1 MTENTIITNVL
12 EEVNGQLVVGNWVI
26 KMNSPHGASV
36 NIATEE
42 EKPTLRSHSTPLIL
56 QQPFDFATSA
66 YLDSARYK
74 SLSTS
79 QGKPSDNFLDRQELV
94 KEAIATFQA
103 GQSVEFYSPSGFGKT
118 VLLRHLEHNP
128 QVKSLFAAGVISL
141 SPLHPNVGD
150 LLQFIWDAF
159 YESNIPYK
167 PTPQQICQQLH
178 TKQALVV
185 LDDDP
190 LIQDELQELINV
202 VPNCTFLVASS
213 TSRIK
218 KKGHSM
224 KLSGLPMNDALVLM
238 QRELQRPLNIEE
250 QEKAKSLYK
259 ILDGQPMRLRIVMA
273 SIHQQR
279 RSLSEVVS
287 QLPTSASSNYLLEQ
301 IITSLSTSEKT
312 ILELLTIMGDVG
324 LDHQQITD
332 ITQISDAFDRLEKLR
347 KHHLVQLDGS
357 RYKVT
362 KTIVEILPP
371 ESKLTASVEKA
382 IAYFVNWTER
392 HQQQPNIFLAEIDAI
407 AQILEVAVRNRR
419 WQDILRLVKVVEGTL
434 ALSKQWGLWE
444 QVLQRGLQASQAEK
458 DRSVQAWILH
468 QLGTRALCL
477 EENTTAYNYLTK
489 AIQLR
494 ESLDD
499 DMGVA
504 ATGHNLKLL
513 NHFSSSQTHASQQK
527 NIGTNIPDSQ
537 THASQQTNIGTNISD
552 QIVGEEDTSLQ
563 PPPAPHLV
571 TRMNIVSPDNNF
583 HSNKTGYKNI
593 LVSSTKIITTGIL
606 AAGGLFAFFHW
617 YRVTPSPPAKSTS
630 KPTTTVKPS
639 SVPKQ
644 EPTVT
649 PTPLPIVESPSTIIT
664 PSSPLPAPI
673 IKVSPPI
680 TPDLENEQPVVPKRQ
695 KSKIKPTTTPAK
707 SKPPTFTKP
716 TTAPATSDAP
726 TFTKPTPDVT
736 TVPTPTPQA
745 TPTPTFTPSVT
756 PNVEKNQP
764 TVEPTPTPTF
774 TPIPTPTPTSQV
786 QAIPTPAVT
795 ITPIEQVP
803 KSMIENN
810 TQLKTE
816 NTPSASQ

>member
-12 EEVNGQLVVGNWVI
+12 EKVNDQLVVGDWVI

-42 EKPTLRSHSTPLIL
+42 EKPTLRLHSTPLIL
-56 QQPFDFATSA
+56 HQPFDFA
-66 YLDSARYK
+66 
-74 SLSTS
+74 

-141 SPLHPNVGD
+141 SPVHPNVGD

-167 PTPQQICQQLH
+167 PTPQQIYQQLH

-190 LIQDELQELINV
+190 LIQDELQELINL

-218 KKGHSM
+218 KKGRSM

-279 RSLSEVVS
+279 RSLLEVVS
-287 QLPTSASSNYLLEQ
+287 QLPTSASSNYLLQQ
-301 IITSLSTSEKT
+301 IIASLSTSEKT
-312 ILELLTIMGDVG
+312 ILELLTIMGGVG
-324 LDHQQITD
+324 LDNQKITE
-332 ITQISDAFDRLEKLR
+332 ITQISDASDKLEKLR

-362 KTIVEILPP
+362 KTIVEILPL
-371 ESKLTASVEKA
+371 ESKLTASLENA

-392 HQQQPNIFLAEIDAI
+392 HQQQPNILLAEIDAI
-407 AQILEVAVRNRR
+407 AQILEVAVRNSR

-434 ALSKQWGLWE
+434 ALTKQWGLWE

-477 EENTTAYNYLTK
+477 EENSTAYNYLTK

-504 ATGHNLKLL
+504 ATRHNLKLL
-513 NHFSSSQTHASQQK
+513 NQSSSSQTHASQQK
-527 NIGTNIPDSQ
+527 NIGTNI
-537 THASQQTNIGTNISD
+537 AD
-552 QIVGEEDTSLQ
+552 QIVGEEDTKLQ

-571 TRMNIVSPDNNF
+571 TRMNIVLPDNNI
-583 HSNKTGYKNI
+583 HSNKTASKKV
-593 LVSSTKIITTGIL
+593 LLSSTKIITTGIL

-617 YRVTPSPPAKSTS
+617 YRVTPSQPPKSTS

-639 SVPKQ
+639 PVPKQ

-649 PTPLPIVESPSTIIT
+649 ATPLPIVEPPSTIIT
-664 PSSPLPAPI
+664 APSPLPQRT
-673 IKVSPPI
+673 IKVSPPL
-680 TPDLENEQPVVPKRQ
+680 TPDLQDEQPIVPKRQ
-695 KSKIKPTTTPAK
+695 KSKIKPTTAPTK
-707 SKPPTFTKP
+707 SDTPTFTKP

-736 TVPTPTPQA
+736 TVPTPTLQA
-745 TPTPTFTPSVT
+745 TPTPSVTPSVT

-786 QAIPTPAVT
+786 EATPTPAVT
-795 ITPIEQVP
+795 ITPIEQAP

-810 TQLKTE
+810 TELKTE
-816 NTPSASQ
+816 NTQ

>member
-12 EEVNGQLVVGNWVI
+12 EEVNAQLVVGNWII
-26 KMNSPHGASV
+26 KMNSPQGASV

-42 EKPTLRSHSTPLIL
+42 DKPTLRLHSTPLIL
-56 QQPFDFATSA
+56 QQ
-66 YLDSARYK
+66 
-74 SLSTS
+74 
-79 QGKPSDNFLDRQELV
+79 PSDNFLDRQELV

-185 LDDDP
+185 LDNDP

-287 QLPTSASSNYLLEQ
+287 QLPTSASSNYLLQQ

-312 ILELLTIMGDVG
+312 ILELLSIMGDVG
-324 LDHQQITD
+324 LDHQKITD

-357 RYKVT
+357 RYKIT

-392 HQQQPNIFLAEIDAI
+392 HQQQPNILLAEIDAI
-407 AQILEVAVRNRR
+407 AQILEVAVRNSR

-434 ALSKQWGLWE
+434 ALSKRWGLWE

-477 EENTTAYNYLTK
+477 EENSTAFNYLTK

-504 ATGHNLKLL
+504 ATRHNLKLL
-513 NHFSSSQTHASQQK
+513 NQSSSSQTHASQQK
-527 NIGTNIPDSQ
+527 NIATNIPDPQ
-537 THASQQTNIGTNISD
+537 THTSQQKNIATNIPDPQTHTSQQKNIATNISD
-552 QIVGEEDTSLQ
+552 QIVAEEDTSLQ
-563 PPPAPHLV
+563 PPPAPHVV

-649 PTPLPIVESPSTIIT
+649 ATPLPIVEPPSTIIT
-664 PSSPLPAPI
+664 PSSPVPTPI

-680 TPDLENEQPVVPKRQ
+680 TPDLKDEQPVIPKRQ
-695 KSKIKPTTTPAK
+695 KSKIKPTTAPTKSDTPR
-707 SKPPTFTKP
+707 FTKP

-736 TVPTPTPQA
+736 TVPTPTLQA

-786 QAIPTPAVT
+786 EAIPTPAVT
-795 ITPIEQVP
+795 ITPTPIPQAA

-810 TQLKTE
+810 TELKTE
-816 NTPSASQ
+816 KTPSASQ